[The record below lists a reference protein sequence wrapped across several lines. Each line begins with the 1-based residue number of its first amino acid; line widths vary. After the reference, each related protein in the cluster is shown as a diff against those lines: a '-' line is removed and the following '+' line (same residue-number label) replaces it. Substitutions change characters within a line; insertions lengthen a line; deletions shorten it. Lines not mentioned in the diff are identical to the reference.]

1 LIRRRPGY
9 AAGVDIAV
17 VGQIARDLVLV
28 VDEVPDAGGSTAVR
42 DRREMLGGKGANI
55 AVASAQLGMS
65 VAVLGVVGDD
75 EVGTKL
81 LGQARADGIDV
92 TPVVRRASVAT
103 ALIVDIVTSD
113 GKWRYL
119 EDIPDDVLLTEAD
132 VAAATPTLAEAAAV
146 IVQLQQPSKAALTA
160 ARHAGRLVVL
170 EGAVRDDEHRE
181 PLLAA
186 VDVLRADSQ
195 EAELLTGQRL
205 DDVDTAV
212 RAARDLLASG
222 PALVVFALDDGNL
235 FVWADDHLFLPL
247 GDTEVVDTTGG
258 GDAFTAALTAA
269 LVRGQGPHEAARRA
283 VAAAAATVGHPG
295 GRPDLRPDT
304 EVTDGG
310 PGQ

>member
-1 LIRRRPGY
+1 M
-9 AAGVDIAV
+9 
-17 VGQIARDLVLV
+17 VGQIARDLVLL
-28 VDEVPDAGGSTAVR
+28 VDEVPDAGGSVPVR
-42 DRREMLGGKGANI
+42 DRREMLGGKGANL

-75 EVGTKL
+75 EVGAKL
-81 LGQARADGIDV
+81 LDQARADGIDV
-92 TPVVRRASVAT
+92 TPVVRRTSVAT
-103 ALIVDIVTSD
+103 ALIVDIVTDD

-119 EDIPDDVLLTEAD
+119 EDVPDEVLLTEAD
-132 VAAATPTLAEAAAV
+132 VEAAQPTLAEAAAV
-146 IVQLQQPSKAALTA
+146 IVQLQQPAKAALTA

-186 VDVLRADSQ
+186 ADVLRADSQ
-195 EAELLTGQRL
+195 EAELLTGQKL
-205 DDVDTAV
+205 DTVDTAV
-212 RAARDLLASG
+212 RAARHLMASG
-222 PALVVFALDDGNL
+222 PAFVVFALDDGNL
-235 FVWADDHLFLPL
+235 FVWADDHLFLPMV
-247 GDTEVVDTTGG
+247 DTEVVDTTGS

-295 GRPDLRPDT
+295 GRPDLRPDA